1 MSKPAIAL
9 NGTHLVFFSTD
20 ADADRAF
27 LRDVLEFKSVDAGQG
42 WLIFA
47 MPAAEAAVHPT
58 APSAATKGADGNSQG
73 AMLDAEVYLMCD
85 DIRATVRA
93 LEEKK
98 VKCPPVEKERW
109 GLRTSIQ
116 LPSGGHIGLYQPTHP
131 TALHLK

>member
-1 MSKPAIAL
+1 MSSPAIVFS
-9 NGTHLVFFSTD
+9 GTHVVFFSAD

-27 LRDVLEFKSVDAGQG
+27 LRDVLGFESVDAGHG

-47 MPAAEAAVHPT
+47 MPPTETAVHP
-58 APSAATKGADGNSQG
+58 APPSAAAKSAQPNAQG
-73 AMLDAEVYLMCD
+73 AMLDAEVYFMCD

-109 GLRTSIQ
+109 GLRTSIP